1 MNAPAPR
8 IEIPTL
14 IGTATEIGIFFGRI
28 RVGSD
33 LYAVFQPPMAVAR
46 HAPAVWNGSRKR
58 VDDAMS
64 FSDGHANTVAMAKA
78 GSKVAQFALDHELY
92 IPSLD
97 ESDLQYRLFKPGTR
111 ENFCWARS
119 GINMNADPQLEPY
132 TPDFPKQTELADYR
146 TGGAEA
152 FEERLHWTSTQ
163 YRPNDVYAWAQY
175 FGDGDQLNCL
185 KGYELPFVLVR
196 RELIR

>member
-14 IGTATEIGIFFGRI
+14 IGTATEIGRLIGRI
-28 RVGSD
+28 RVGAD

-46 HAPAVWNGSRKR
+46 HAPAVWNGSRKL

-78 GSKVAQFALDHELY
+78 GSKVAQYALDHELY

-97 ESDLQYRLFKPGTR
+97 ESDLQYRLFKPGTTQ
-111 ENFCWARS
+111 NWCYARS
-119 GINMNADPQLEPY
+119 GINMNAERQLEPY
-132 TPDFPKQTELADYR
+132 TPDFPKQTDLADYR
-146 TGGAEA
+146 AGGAEA
-152 FEERLHWTSTQ
+152 FEEKYHWTSTQ
-163 YRPNDVYAWAQY
+163 YRANVGYAWAQY
-175 FGDGDQLNCL
+175 FDDGFQSHYRKDN
-185 KGYELPFVLVR
+185 ELPFVLVR